1 MTLLLGFGAV
11 NTGNNLLYLMV
22 SALLGFMSVSGLLGH
37 WNLKRLQIRLE
48 PPDEIY
54 AGLETLIRVC
64 VINQRRWLPAFLLDL
79 SFNNN
84 ELRCGH
90 FSLLQSL
97 EDKGVGVP
105 VTFSERGDISQHR
118 LTVSSTFPINFFIR
132 YRHLDLLQTIT
143 VFPCP
148 IPCHNRSDSNFQ
160 QKHGDLDISRR
171 GYDGDITRITDYVG
185 GEPLKMIHWK
195 LSARHDNLKIKELS
209 DQQHPPVEINPLEL
223 PGHSLEQQLSCAT
236 YLINDLIRHHQPV
249 GLKLATQSVAADVG
263 KAHKIHLLKLLA
275 RYGEN

>member
-22 SALLGFMSVSGLLGH
+22 SALLGFMSVSGFLGH
-37 WNLKRLQIRLE
+37 WNLKKLHIRLD

-54 AGLETLIRVC
+54 AGLETLVRVC

-84 ELRCGH
+84 YLRCGH
-90 FSLLQSL
+90 LSLLKPH
-97 EDKGVGVP
+97 EDKWIGVP
-105 VTFSERGDISQHR
+105 VTFSERGDNSQHH
-118 LTVSSTFPINFFIR
+118 LTVSSSFPINFFIR
-132 YRHLDLLQTIT
+132 HRHLDLLQTIT

-148 IPCHNRSDSNFQ
+148 APCHNRGDSNFQ
-160 QKHGDLDISRR
+160 QKHGVLDTSRR
-171 GYDGDITRITDYVG
+171 GYDGDITRIADYVG

-209 DQQHPPVEINPLEL
+209 DQQQPPVEINPLEL
-223 PGHSLEQQLSCAT
+223 PGRNLEKQLSCAT
-236 YLINDLIRHHQPV
+236 YLISDLIRLHQPV
-249 GLKLATQSVAADVG
+249 GLTLAQQSVAPGVG
-263 KAHKIHLLKLLA
+263 KAHKLHLLKLLA
-275 RYGEN
+275 RYGQN